1 MVSLSIKQFIK
12 IVIKMKK
19 LIILVIAC
27 WFGSGLFGQQGV
39 FLLRK
44 PDNVIKVVI
53 GDTLTTTTPGN
64 YGLYV
69 QNGVLTERVKVSL
82 KSTTDWSDDAFA
94 KTPTLESVSKSI
106 DEKSHLVEMPS
117 ADQLVKN
124 GYELKEMDAKLLQ
137 QIEWL
142 WQHMIALRK
151 ENELLKQSIL
161 EIKKEKKD

>member
-1 MVSLSIKQFIK
+1 
-12 IVIKMKK
+12 MKK
-19 LIILVIAC
+19 IIILLVIC
-27 WFGSGLFGQQGV
+27 WLGKGLQGQSMLLLQQSG
-39 FLLRK
+39 
-44 PDNVIKVVI
+44 KVVI
-53 GDTLTTTTPGN
+53 GDTAQIKTPGN

-82 KSTTDWSDDAFA
+82 KNTTDWSDDAFS
-94 KTPTLESVSKSI
+94 KTPSLESVSKSI

-142 WQHMIALRK
+142 WQHMITLRK
-151 ENELLKQSIL
+151 ENEMLKQSIL
-161 EIKKEKKD
+161 ELKKDDKK